1 MGAAAGGVA
10 REALLA
16 AIGRAA
22 EVDVL
27 QAGELGSQKRA
38 GSGLEE
44 GVFGAALK
52 LGDEVD
58 ATAA

>member
-27 QAGELGSQKRA
+27 QTGELGSQKGA

-44 GVFGAALK
+44 
-52 LGDEVD
+52 
-58 ATAA
+58 

>member
-27 QAGELGSQKRA
+27 QAGELGSQKGA

-44 GVFGAALK
+44 
-52 LGDEVD
+52 
-58 ATAA
+58 